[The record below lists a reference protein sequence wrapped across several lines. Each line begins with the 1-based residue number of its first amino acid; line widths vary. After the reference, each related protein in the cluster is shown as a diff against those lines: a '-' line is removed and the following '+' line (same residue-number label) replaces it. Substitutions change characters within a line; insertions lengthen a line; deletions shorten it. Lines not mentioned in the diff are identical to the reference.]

1 MLESVAKECGVCV
14 KPATPPV
21 ASAFRRALSESSK
34 CPPEGGR
41 YRSELIIKCFCECHN
56 SGS

>member
-1 MLESVAKECGVCV
+1 MLESLAKGCGVCV

-21 ASAFRRALSESSK
+21 APAFRRALLESSR

-41 YRSELIIKCFCECHN
+41 YRSELIIKCFYECHQ

>member
-21 ASAFRRALSESSK
+21 ASAFRRALLESGR
-34 CPPEGGR
+34 CPPEGER
-41 YRSELIIKCFCECHN
+41 YRSEPIIKCFREYHN
-56 SGS
+56 SGG